1 MAKKIEVKTVKLS
14 IATWKA
20 LSQMKLDS
28 GAFSMEDVIKGMLRD
43 AGY

>member
-14 IATWKA
+14 IAIWKA
-20 LSQMKLDS
+20 LSQMKLDI
-28 GAFSMEDVIKGMLRD
+28 GALSMEDVVKGMLRD